1 MSPRWPAWLLCT
13 LAGPLAAQFAGTVQL
28 EVPAAGLRFGAPFVL
43 RCERQWPDGWT
54 PQALDESAWA
64 PLLVEVVHAE
74 VQRTAAGGFVE
85 RREYRARAAARGEL
99 PAQDLVLRWRDGRG
113 AEQSATMVRPALR
126 VLSVLPEPPGD
137 LEWAGPVR
145 DLPAAVRWWWW
156 LAGLGLALVG
166 LRFVQQRRGA
176 RPAASMAGDS
186 PATAPLPV
194 STEILAAL
202 AALPRPGADAA
213 PALVAAFYVAQKALL
228 RDYLARGA
236 GLPAFVR
243 SSEELLRLAPGG
255 AAALGAYLRACDAVL
270 FAGGQ
275 PGPVEH
281 EAAHGLA
288 VQFVRETAWGGAPG
302 RSA

>member
-1 MSPRWPAWLLCT
+1 MRARWPAWLLWA

-28 EVPAAGLRFGAPFVL
+28 EVPADGIRFGAPFVL

-54 PQALDESAWA
+54 AQALDESAWA
-64 PLLVEVVHAE
+64 PLQVDVVHAE
-74 VQRTAAGGFVE
+74 VQRTAAGGYVE

-99 PAQDLVLRWRDGRG
+99 PAQELVLRWRDARG
-113 AEQSATMVRPALR
+113 TEQSATMLRPALR
-126 VLSVLPEPPGD
+126 VLSVLSEPPGD

-156 LAGLGLALVG
+156 LAVAGLALAG

-176 RPAASMAGDS
+176 RPAASSAGS
-186 PATAPLPV
+186 LPGAVPVPV

-202 AALPRPGADAA
+202 AALARPAADAA
-213 PALVAAFYVAQKALL
+213 PAVVAAFYVAQKALL

-236 GLPAFVR
+236 GVPAFVR

-255 AAALGAYLRACDAVL
+255 LVALGAYLRACDAVL

-275 PGPVEH
+275 PGSAEH
-281 EAAHGLA
+281 EVAHGLA
-288 VQFVRETAWGGAPG
+288 VQFVHDTAWGGTPG